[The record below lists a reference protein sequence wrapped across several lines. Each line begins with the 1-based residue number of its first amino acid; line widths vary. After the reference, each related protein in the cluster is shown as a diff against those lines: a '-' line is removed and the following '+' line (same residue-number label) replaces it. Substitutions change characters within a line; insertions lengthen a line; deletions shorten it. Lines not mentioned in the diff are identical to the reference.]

1 MGVTYGKD
9 EIVSAS
15 RVARM
20 FGKMLADL
28 KAQHKRRI
36 AISKNNELEAVIV
49 PIHEYETMAEALAL
63 LEHIEIHHLVQERKR
78 KGAGKRITLEA
89 LMKEQEIAV

>member
-1 MGVTYGKD
+1 MGVAYGKD

-15 RVARM
+15 RAART
-20 FGKMLADL
+20 FGKVLADL
-28 KAQHKRRI
+28 KSRHKRRI

-49 PIHEYETMAEALAL
+49 PIQEYETMAEALAL

-78 KGAGKRITLEA
+78 KEPGKRITLEA
-89 LMKEQEIAV
+89 LLKEHKIAI